1 MADPEPSPGLSRD
14 LRRFLLIRALEP
26 QEVVECNES
35 SSEESSEESSCEES
49 SSSSSSEESSS
60 SADSS
65 SEETGVPCDANCRI
79 TLNGKS
85 TPYYRC
91 TVIIRV
97 K

>member
-1 MADPEPSPGLSRD
+1 M
-14 LRRFLLIRALEP
+14 
-26 QEVVECNES
+26 VECNES

-49 SSSSSSEESSS
+49 SYSSSSSEESSS

-85 TPYYRC
+85 NPYYRC
-91 TVIIRV
+91 MVIIRV

>member
-35 SSEESSEESSCEES
+35 SSEESSEESSCDE
-49 SSSSSSEESSS
+49 SSSSSEESSS
-60 SADSS
+60 SSDSS

-85 TPYYRC
+85 TP
-91 TVIIRV
+91 
-97 K
+97 